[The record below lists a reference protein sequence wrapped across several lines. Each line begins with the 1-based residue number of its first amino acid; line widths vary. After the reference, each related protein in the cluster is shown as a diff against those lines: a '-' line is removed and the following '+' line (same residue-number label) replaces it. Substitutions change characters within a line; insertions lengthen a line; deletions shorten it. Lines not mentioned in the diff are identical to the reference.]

1 MDPENRQRR
10 RRRVKQTVPLG
21 ERLLQTAHAARDA
34 AKQLP
39 PGMDQAELLR
49 RAREAEAIAQLEAFL
64 TGPTRYPARR
74 P

>member
-1 MDPENRQRR
+1 MDPENRKR

-34 AKQLP
+34 AKQSP

-49 RAREAEAIAQLEAFL
+49 RVHEAEAIAQLEAFL
-64 TGPTRYPARR
+64 TGPTRYPSRR